1 MTNLQK
7 IIWKRHRWLI
17 FLFIG
22 VLAIFLV
29 KLGTDLRDVDI
40 KVTYSN
46 TLRRHSDTMLVLDPF
61 GSILLT
67 SPTVISYLSFFF
79 VLITSFIDRHTGF
92 TDFLMSTGHSRQ
104 KIGWA
109 LLRQNLVITL
119 SATSVAV
126 LLLTGGFLFTIG
138 LNQPQLLLGIAWSW
152 LRIILAT
159 TVLDLI
165 ATLFGILFSGIGGL
179 IVLADLIYILS
190 TIIANTARRF
200 PILSLIVT
208 GYGSYSNSSQHEIS
222 QPLLLI
228 GQHLLLYLIVISVY
242 SWLLNYCFKHWSAE
256 QRQRSLSLDQFRLPL
271 LLIAVVP
278 FFTIWIILDFV
289 NLPDGELTTPLLIT
303 SPIIIWYFWPLVTRL
318 FTSKI
323 FQQKKQSLDQ

>member
-17 FLFIG
+17 FIFIG
-22 VLAIFLV
+22 ALAILLA
-29 KLGTDLRDVDI
+29 KLGADLSNADI
-40 KVTYSN
+40 KVNYLR
-46 TLRRHSDTMLVLDPF
+46 TLRHSTTMNVLDPF

-67 SPTVISYLSFFF
+67 SPTAISYLSFFF
-79 VLITSFIDRHTGF
+79 VLITSFIDRQTGF
-92 TDFLMSTGHSRQ
+92 TDFLMSTGHRRQ
-104 KIGWA
+104 EIGWA

-119 SATSVAV
+119 SAATVAV
-126 LLLTGGFLFTIG
+126 LFLTGNFLFTIG
-138 LNQPQLLLGIAWSW
+138 LDAPQLLLGIAWSW
-152 LRIILAT
+152 IRVILAT
-159 TVLDLI
+159 TVLDLT
-165 ATLFGILFSGIGGL
+165 ATLFGNLFSGIGGL
-179 IVLADLIYILS
+179 IVLADLIYIFS
-190 TIIANTARRF
+190 IIINNTARKF

-208 GYGSYSNSSQHEIS
+208 GYGSYSNSSQHPVS

-271 LLIAVVP
+271 LIITVVP
-278 FFTIWIILDFV
+278 FFTLWIILDFNSLTV
-289 NLPDGELTTPLLIT
+289 GEMTMALLTA

-318 FTSKI
+318 FTSQT